1 MFEMKGLSK
10 MIRDKKKAKLRPDMD
25 DAGQEAVDPVD
36 AWDAKQ
42 AAEVNDALDEPDH
55 EPASDAEMGEN
66 ESSQDKAYL
75 KKAVA
80 RINKYL
86 DSMGID

>member
-1 MFEMKGLSK
+1 MFDLKGLSK
-10 MIRDKKKAKLRPDMD
+10 QIRDKKKGALRPDMD

-42 AAEVNDALDEPDH
+42 AAEVNDALGEPDH
-55 EPASDAEMGEN
+55 DPASAAEMGEN
-66 ESSQDKAYL
+66 ESSQDRGQL

-80 RINKYL
+80 RINRYL